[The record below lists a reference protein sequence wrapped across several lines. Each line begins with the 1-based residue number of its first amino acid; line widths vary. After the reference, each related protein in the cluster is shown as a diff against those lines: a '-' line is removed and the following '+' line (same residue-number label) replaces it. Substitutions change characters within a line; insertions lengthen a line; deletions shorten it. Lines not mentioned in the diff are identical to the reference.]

1 MSSPRR
7 PAQPSP
13 PSSGATAPTPRGRHT
28 YRNPQRIQYEPIK
41 FQEANW
47 GRRLGG
53 WAVVAVVVLGALGW
67 YHYLTKPPARVAP
80 TTSTVLTPGP
90 RSTQS
95 TSATEPASRPASQS
109 SAQRGGPEPGL
120 WRGGHPRA
128 LRRRPS
134 RPPSHPTVGV
144 FPTLPLGLSAYAV
157 G

>member
-1 MSSPRR
+1 MNPARR

-13 PSSGATAPTPRGRHT
+13 PSSGATAPTPRARQS

-41 FQEANW
+41 FQEARW

-109 SAQRGGPEPGL
+109 SAQPAGPPILPDNISSAKPPDDVPRSHPEPVQ
-120 WRGGHPRA
+120 A
-128 LRRRPS
+128 
-134 RPPSHPTVGV
+134 PPTD
-144 FPTLPLGLSAYAV
+144 
-157 G
+157 

>member
-53 WAVVAVVVLGALGW
+53 WAVVAVVVLGAIGW
-67 YHYLTKPPARVAP
+67 YHYLTRPPLPVKPGSA
-80 TTSTVLTPGP
+80 TVLTPSP
-90 RSTQS
+90 RSS
-95 TSATEPASRPASQS
+95 PSPSATDSSSPPSIHPGTQPAGPAPPPDNVS
-109 SAQRGGPEPGL
+109 SAKPPDDGL
-120 WRGGHPRA
+120 RSHREGAPA
-128 LRRRPS
+128 
-134 RPPSHPTVGV
+134 PPTD
-144 FPTLPLGLSAYAV
+144 
-157 G
+157 